1 MDNEKNDKFYLE
13 KVVSDLNF
21 IIEKTKNKTQFELE
35 ENEILVD
42 SIMFRLIQMAE
53 NIEKLS
59 IEFKMKHNY
68 FPWKAI
74 KGMRNKIV
82 HNYGVVDMWIVYN
95 TITNDLPN
103 FYNQLTKIL
112 VSI

>member
-1 MDNEKNDKFYLE
+1 
-13 KVVSDLNF
+13 
-21 IIEKTKNKTQFELE
+21 
-35 ENEILVD
+35 
-42 SIMFRLIQMAE
+42 
-53 NIEKLS
+53 
-59 IEFKMKHNY
+59 MKHNY

-82 HNYGVVDMWIVYN
+82 HNYGVVDMWVVYN